1 MPIGLYVTPL
11 QVVLCRGMRELGPIH
26 LWGLHR
32 ATNIVRR
39 TDPCTHALQ
48 VLKPGDKGFRYH
60 ASIPQAARLDYLKRP
75 DNAVSVD
82 PETLKSRANKL
93 GKVGK
98 KIQTLNKKYTNA
110 GSKAAKVS
118 IEGRGM

>member
-1 MPIGLYVTPL
+1 MASWLL
-11 QVVLCRGMRELGPIH
+11 Q
-26 LWGLHR
+26 
-32 ATNIVRR
+32 
-39 TDPCTHALQ
+39 AL
-48 VLKPGDKGFRYH
+48 KHGDKGFRYH

-75 DNAVSVD
+75 DNAVSID
-82 PETLKSRANKL
+82 PETLKSRATKV

-118 IEGRGM
+118 IEGRGMKM

>member
-1 MPIGLYVTPL
+1 MVKYVGECLRTVLLFL
-11 QVVLCRGMRELGPIH
+11 Q
-26 LWGLHR
+26 
-32 ATNIVRR
+32 T
-39 TDPCTHALQ
+39 
-48 VLKPGDKGFRYH
+48 LKPGDKGFRYH

-75 DNAVSVD
+75 DNAVAMD
-82 PETLKSRANKL
+82 PETLKSRATKL

-118 IEGRGM
+118 IEGRGLKI

>member
-1 MPIGLYVTPL
+1 M
-11 QVVLCRGMRELGPIH
+11 
-26 LWGLHR
+26 
-32 ATNIVRR
+32 
-39 TDPCTHALQ
+39 
-48 VLKPGDKGFRYH
+48 LKPGDKGFRYH
-60 ASIPQAARLDYLKRP
+60 AAIPQAARLDYLKRP

-82 PETLKSRANKL
+82 PESLKSRANKL

-118 IEGRGM
+118 IQGRDLKL

>member
-1 MPIGLYVTPL
+1 MSRIEQPLSSKGLNT
-11 QVVLCRGMRELGPIH
+11 
-26 LWGLHR
+26 LH
-32 ATNIVRR
+32 
-39 TDPCTHALQ
+39 DALQ

-75 DNAVSVD
+75 DNAVAVD
-82 PETLKSRANKL
+82 PESLKSRANKL

-118 IEGRGM
+118 IEGRGLKM